1 MTDAHYVK
9 LDRGLVSVTGAD
21 SQTFLQGLISQD
33 VDRVSSAQAAYG
45 AFLTPQGKYLHDFC
59 LAKMGDRLI
68 LDGEQGRGE
77 ELITR
82 LKRFQL
88 RAQVELATTDDLCVI
103 AVIGDG
109 AAAALNLSEVTGAA
123 RPLGD
128 GIASVDPRSAK
139 LGCRLIV
146 PTADAGAILS
156 DLPIAETTLEKYEAL
171 RIRLGI
177 PDGTRDMDVEKS
189 ILLEC
194 NFEVLNGI
202 DWDKGCYIGQEVTA
216 RTKYRGLV
224 KRQLMPVSIDGNAPA
239 TGSAIYADGKQV
251 GEIRSIH
258 DDIAIASLRLD
269 AVASANFDRSLTA
282 DGAVIAPLSAPSD
295 DSA

>member
-194 NFEVLNGI
+194 NFEILNGI